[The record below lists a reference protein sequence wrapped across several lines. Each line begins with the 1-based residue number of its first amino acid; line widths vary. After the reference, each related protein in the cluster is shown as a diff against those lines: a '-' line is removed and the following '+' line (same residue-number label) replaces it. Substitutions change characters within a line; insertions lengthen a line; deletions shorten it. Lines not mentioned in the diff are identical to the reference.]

1 MSAISWFETAPSETS
16 LASLVDDELRSMQ
29 TAIARGL
36 SESFFWP
43 GSGDG
48 STSTDSTGEA
58 KLGSL
63 RFARA
68 GTSARTGGFA
78 EGFIL
83 LDTNRVSLH
92 HIGPSNTTYIL
103 AHASMLDRGGGV
115 GDAPFTSRWVQGG
128 GTAMLGTD
136 SISTVTFTGGPFAGI
151 PHVTLLSSSSRYL
164 IGIRSIR
171 SDGFTSVASYIG
183 SGAAPSITVRFR
195 SEGTALIGNDFTFTT
210 P

>member
-29 TAIARGL
+29 TAIALGL
-36 SESFFWP
+36 SESFYWP
-43 GSGDG
+43 GSGGG
-48 STSTDSTGEA
+48 SAASAGEA

-83 LDTNRVSLH
+83 LDSNRVSLH

-103 AHASMLDRGGGV
+103 AHANMLDRGGGV
-115 GDAPFTSRWVQGG
+115 GDAPFGSRWVQGG
-128 GTAMLGTD
+128 GTAALGTD
-136 SISTVTFTGGPFAGI
+136 SVSTVTFTGGPFAGI
-151 PHVTLLSSSSRYL
+151 PHVTLLSDSSRVL
-164 IGIRSIR
+164 VGIQSIR
-171 SDGFTSVASYIG
+171 SDGFTSVMSHIG
-183 SGAAPSITVRFR
+183 SGATPTVTIRFR